1 MVDYTEEEQIE
12 RLRAW
17 WSENGIW
24 LVLAVVLGV
33 AALLGWR
40 HWNSLKAEEGIAA
53 SVLYE
58 EMLAAVEQAQQSAL
72 SEGQAAIAEARA
84 NSLIESYPDAAYADF
99 ARMMLARLAVEDGEL
114 DQARQL
120 LQEVVKSPASDM
132 IRHTSTLRLAR
143 VQAERG
149 DAEAALA
156 LLDKTYPDAF
166 QGQALELKGD
176 LLLRQGDVD
185 GARAAYTQAIAAVQ
199 DEQFRNLVQMK
210 LDDLVPAS

>member
-17 WSENGIW
+17 WSENGLW

-40 HWNSLKAEEGIAA
+40 HWNAAKAEQGVAA

-58 EMLAAVEQAQQSAL
+58 EMLASVEQAQQSAL

-84 NSLIESYPDAAYADF
+84 NSLIEEYPDAAYADF
-99 ARMMLARLAVEDGEL
+99 ARMLLARLAVEDGEL
-114 DQARQL
+114 EQAVSWLKQ
-120 LQEVVKSPASDM
+120 VADSPASDM
-132 IRHTSTLRLAR
+132 IRVTALLRLAR
-143 VQAERG
+143 VHSEMGQTDE
-149 DAEAALA
+149 ALA
-156 LLDKTYPDAF
+156 LLDKKYPAAF
-166 QGQALELKGD
+166 QAQALELKGD
-176 LLLRQGDVD
+176 LMRRQGDVA
-185 GARAAYTQAIAAVQ
+185 GAREAYLGALETIA